1 MIATTT
7 HIECKTQGTLTEIDD
22 VQVPFQMLYN
32 MKLSCPICFENTL
45 GQNMIFSNN
54 CSHFFCKECTMRLP
68 TQACPLCRCTRFC
81 LYIVDSKSFMPTL
94 YEFNQKL
101 DVEPDVEA
109 ETETEIEIEEWEPYE
124 DPNDEDYTPQPQR
137 RRISR
142 IRR

>member
-1 MIATTT
+1 
-7 HIECKTQGTLTEIDD
+7 
-22 VQVPFQMLYN
+22 
-32 MKLSCPICFENTL
+32 
-45 GQNMIFSNN
+45 
-54 CSHFFCKECTMRLP
+54 
-68 TQACPLCRCTRFC
+68 
-81 LYIVDSKSFMPTL
+81 MPTL